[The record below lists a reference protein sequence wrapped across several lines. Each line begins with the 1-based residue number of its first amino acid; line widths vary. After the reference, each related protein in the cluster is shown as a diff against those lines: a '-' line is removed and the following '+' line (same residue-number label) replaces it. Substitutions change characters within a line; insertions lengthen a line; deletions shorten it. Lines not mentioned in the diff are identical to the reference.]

1 MTKLLTKD
9 QMLKAGKVFNY
20 YQVAEEYLDILP
32 LNSRE
37 RAELRVSLTT
47 KIEFAYARDDKKT
60 YKALDKK
67 MKMMTKE
74 INRRKAEMKKIDKLV
89 DDNYIGNI
97 NSMLRKF

>member
-1 MTKLLTKD
+1 MTKLLTKED
-9 QMLKAGKVFNY
+9 MLKAGKVFNY
-20 YQVAEEYLDILP
+20 YQVMNDYLDILP

-37 RAELRVSLTT
+37 RSELKLSLTT

-74 INRRKAEMKKIDKLV
+74 IKRRQKEIKKV
-89 DDNYIGNI
+89 DQMVDENFISTI
-97 NSMLRKF
+97 NASLRKF